1 MLWALLMFLHLWQ
14 VAPSQILSWK
24 DRDKV
29 TILSFCEFSGTRRME
44 PWSLFLKKGIT
55 VIFTSSEACGN
66 LHGFIKS
73 YNTQEWVGRQQVFLM
88 LLSGKLRQ
96 NRSKWSVCK
105 GIRLR
110 LPEPSSQTTKPRHH
124 LPGKMCFPQPRSY
137 GACTFLRETQTLLL
151 RMFFKN

>member
-1 MLWALLMFLHLWQ
+1 M
-14 VAPSQILSWK
+14 
-24 DRDKV
+24 

-44 PWSLFLKKGIT
+44 PWSLFFFKKSIT
-55 VIFTSSEACGN
+55 VIFTSQLSSEAGGN

-96 NRSKWSVCK
+96 NQSKRSVCK
-105 GIRLR
+105 GRRLR
-110 LPEPSSQTTKPRHH
+110 LPEPSSQTTKPPHH